1 MIVLDTHVLVWLI
14 NEPVKLS
21 TKTEKTINKSIKED
35 NKLFV
40 SSISVWEIFLLFKK
54 GSLRAD
60 MDVDAWL
67 AKVEDL
73 SFIEF
78 VPVNNAIGAKSVML
92 PEPFHKDPA
101 DRIIVAT
108 ARELGTTLV
117 TSDSKLRKYPHVKTL
132 W

>member
-1 MIVLDTHVLVWLI
+1 MIVLDTQALVWWTTKPEVLSKSALRRI
-14 NEPVKLS
+14 EAEVKS
-21 TKTEKTINKSIKED
+21 GKV
-35 NKLFV
+35 FV
-40 SSISVWEIFLLFKK
+40 SSISILEVYLLIKK
-54 GSLRAD
+54 KKIGFTV
-60 MDVDAWL
+60 DVDTWL
-67 AKVEDL
+67 ETIEKSPDFE
-73 SFIEF
+73 FI
-78 VPVNNAIGAKSVML
+78 PVDNRIAAKSVML